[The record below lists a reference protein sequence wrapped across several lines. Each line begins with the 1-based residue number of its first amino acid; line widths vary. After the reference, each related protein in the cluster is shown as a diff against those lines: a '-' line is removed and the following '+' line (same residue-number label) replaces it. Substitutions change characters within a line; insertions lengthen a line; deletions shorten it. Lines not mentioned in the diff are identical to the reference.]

1 MLFTKEKLLVI
12 LIHLEKVNKNNLFNL
27 FSYVLLIDL
36 TQAMLLQE
44 SQGLREALARV
55 KNSPHAP
62 ALADEIRQ
70 AESLLNRLK

>member
-1 MLFTKEKLLVI
+1 MKIIKKHNDFFLVSFT
-12 LIHLEKVNKNNLFNL
+12 
-27 FSYVLLIDL
+27 DL

-44 SQGLREALARV
+44 SQGLREAIARA

-70 AESLLNRLK
+70 AEDLLKRLK